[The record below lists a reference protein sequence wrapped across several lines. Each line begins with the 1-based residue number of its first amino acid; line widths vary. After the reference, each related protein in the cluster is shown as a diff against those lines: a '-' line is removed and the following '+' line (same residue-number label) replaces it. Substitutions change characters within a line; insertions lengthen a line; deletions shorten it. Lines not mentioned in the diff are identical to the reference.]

1 MKISTNQSLAV
12 EAMLMADSGG
22 NNPIAVEA
30 VKQSLLKT
38 LSKKE
43 SKKKTN

>member
-1 MKISTNQSLAV
+1 MKIPAKQTIAV
-12 EAMLMADSGG
+12 EAMLMADNGG

-30 VKQSLLKT
+30 VKQSLLKK

-43 SKKKTN
+43 SKKRNN

>member
-1 MKISTNQSLAV
+1 MNIPTTQTIAV
-12 EAMLMADSGG
+12 EAMLMADNGG

-30 VKQSLLKT
+30 VKQSLLKE

-43 SKKKTN
+43 SKKKIN